1 LRSGRKTD
9 LSKDEAEEE
18 EEEEVTHIKS
28 RDHLAGGEKAGF
40 TIKNGG

>member
-9 LSKDEAEEE
+9 LSKDEAEE